1 MWQELP
7 QAFARPILHPGVMAF
22 LLGLL
27 IGLPFVAPVGPV
39 ALTLFGVS
47 AEQGRRRALTGAG
60 GVVAADAMLVP
71 IALGAAGWLSGF
83 SPEWLRAIE
92 ILLGIVLGITGLVAV
107 RHAESARAALGN
119 LRRPAGALFV
129 LAIVNPLSLV
139 AWMGLALA
147 LPASISGVG
156 ALAAFGIGLLVA
168 SALWHAMLAVAGGS
182 LARRLGDVGRTRL
195 TQASGV
201 LMVGVACLLIV

>member
-1 MWQELP
+1 
-7 QAFARPILHPGVMAF
+7 MAF
-22 LLGLL
+22 LLGVL

-71 IALGAAGWLSGF
+71 LALGAAGWLAGL
-83 SPEWLRAIE
+83 SPGWLRSME
-92 ILLGIVLGITGLVAV
+92 VMLGLVLGITGLLAV
-107 RHAESARAALGN
+107 RHAERARAALGG
-119 LRRPAGALFV
+119 LRRPAPTLFV

-139 AWMGLALA
+139 AWTGLALA
-147 LPASISGVG
+147 LPASVAGLG
-156 ALAAFGIGLLVA
+156 ALVAFGLGLLVA

-195 TQASGV
+195 TQASGA
-201 LMVGVACLLIV
+201 LMVGVACLLVV

>member
-1 MWQELP
+1 
-7 QAFARPILHPGVMAF
+7 MAF

-60 GVVAADAMLVP
+60 GVVAADALLVP
-71 IALGAAGWLSGF
+71 VALAAAGWLSGF
-83 SPEWLRAIE
+83 SPAWLRSIE
-92 ILLGIVLGITGLVAV
+92 LLLGIVLGITGLLAV
-107 RHAESARAALGN
+107 RHAERARAALGG

-147 LPASISGVG
+147 LPARISGVG
-156 ALAAFGIGLLVA
+156 ALAAFGLGLLLA
-168 SALWHAMLAVAGGS
+168 SALWHVMLAIAGGS

-195 TQASGV
+195 TQTSGS